1 MKKLTIKDIA
11 RLSEV
16 SITTVSKIINGK
28 DHDISQGTIDRVKGI
43 MEAHHYVPNKLA
55 GSLITKTTSTI
66 GLIIPDI
73 TNPFF
78 PELVR
83 GAEDRASEAGYS
95 LYFCNSDDQLDKEER
110 YIKSLK
116 AQMVD
121 GLIFTAAS
129 EERERAKVF
138 ENINMPVVLVD
149 RMVDMEEVK
158 ASILVDNET
167 GAFKG
172 TRHLIDLGHKQI
184 LHITGPKNSK
194 ICKARYQ
201 GYKNALQS
209 EGLDDSEDLVLNGQF
224 KLDWGY
230 NALSAAF
237 EKKLPFT
244 AVLCGNDLIA
254 MGVIKYLKEQ
264 KIKIPNQCSVI
275 GYDDI
280 QMASLLD
287 PPLSTIR
294 QPKYQMG
301 YQAVD
306 TMLRLL
312 SGETELAD
320 MSQYPEHAMTLQE
333 DGKTIILDTELVLR
347 GTSTL
352 APPMT
357 VVAYHEQQ
365 HLKGGESNE

>member
-11 RLSEV
+11 KLSEV

-43 MEAHHYVPNKLA
+43 MDKHHYVPNKLA
-55 GSLITKTTSTI
+55 GSLITKTTNTI

-116 AQMVD
+116 SQMVD

-129 EERERAKVF
+129 EERERAKAF

-158 ASILVDNET
+158 ASILVDNES
-167 GAFKG
+167 GSYKG
-172 TRHLIDLGHKQI
+172 TKHLMALGHKRI

-209 EGLDDSEDLVLNGQF
+209 EQLDDSEALVLNGQF

-230 NALSAAF
+230 KAMALAF
-237 EKKLPFT
+237 ERGLSFT
-244 AVLCGNDLIA
+244 AILCGNDLIA
-254 MGVIKYLKEQ
+254 MGVLKFLKEK
-264 KIKIPNQCSVI
+264 KIKVPRHCSI
-275 GYDDI
+275 LGYDDI

-287 PPLSTIR
+287 PPLSTVR

-312 SGETELAD
+312 SGETVLAEP
-320 MSQYPEHAMTLQE
+320 SLFPEHHLEVLE
-333 DGKTIILDTELVLR
+333 DGKTIILGTELIIR
-347 GTSTL
+347 GTCGQVPSEDVLT
-352 APPMT
+352 T
-357 VVAYHEQQ
+357 YQ
-365 HLKGGESNE
+365 HILSKGAR

>member
-28 DHDISQGTIDRVKGI
+28 DHDISQGTIDRVKLI
-43 MEAHHYVPNKLA
+43 MEQNHYVPNKLA

-95 LYFCNSDDQLDKEER
+95 LFFCNSDDQLDKEER

-129 EERERAKVF
+129 EERERVKVF

-167 GAFKG
+167 GAYKG
-172 TRHLIDLGHKQI
+172 TKHLIDLGHRQI

-209 EGLDDSEDLVLNGQF
+209 EGLDDSESLVLNGQF

-230 NALSAAF
+230 KAMEQAF
-237 EKKLPFT
+237 EKKLSFT
-244 AVLCGNDLIA
+244 AILCGNDLIA
-254 MGVIKYLKEQ
+254 MGVVKFLKEK
-264 KIKIPNQCSVI
+264 KIKIPRHCSVL

-312 SGETELAD
+312 SGDSNLAD
-320 MSQYPEHAMTLQE
+320 AKLYPEHELEVLE
-333 DGKTIILDTELVLR
+333 DGKTIILSTDLVIR
-347 GTSTL
+347 GTCSEVAT
-352 APPMT
+352 MG
-357 VVAYHEQQ
+357 VVEAYEKM
-365 HLKGGESNE
+365 LSKGER